1 MNTQQVRERDELLQ
15 MKEDEDDSSFEVS
28 LENGN
33 ISALLACYRRHERTR
48 GGAGSE
54 AGLQHTHLKHFLF
67 GCFCVLVS
75 QVCLSVYMNVLHTYH
90 GQVFKDLDPVSWSH
104 VGHVVEVGWVGD

>member
-1 MNTQQVRERDELLQ
+1 MGTSLLCWHATGDMRGQEEGLVLKQVYNT
-15 MKEDEDDSSFEVS
+15 
-28 LENGN
+28 
-33 ISALLACYRRHERTR
+33 
-48 GGAGSE
+48 
-54 AGLQHTHLKHFLF
+54 HTSNTFYLD
-67 GCFCVLVS
+67 VS

>member
-1 MNTQQVRERDELLQ
+1 MFSVNTQQVRERDELLQ

-54 AGLQHTHLKHFLF
+54 AGLQHTHLKHFLS
-67 GCFCVLVS
+67 GCFSGVFVS
-75 QVCLSVYMNVLHTYH
+75 LYECTAYVPWAGL
-90 GQVFKDLDPVSWSH
+90 
-104 VGHVVEVGWVGD
+104 